1 MKRAVVCVLALVV
14 ACVVGSAC
22 TGGGGASETPPAQ
35 TETARV
41 ETPPADTAPAPAET
55 PSAAEA
61 DVSEAAAQSA
71 AAAKR
76 PRLVSPMKGT
86 AVIEVLRPVVKVV
99 GKEVVTTLRIRNM
112 SYGPVAGLRV
122 DEYWYD
128 KQGNL
133 LPGDTYRHKTIFM
146 PDEEITVEL
155 RTPRD
160 PRMDRNSYQFTHANG
175 KVRADTVA
183 KFSPAA
189 K

>member
-1 MKRAVVCVLALVV
+1 MKRAVMCVLALAVTGV
-14 ACVVGSAC
+14 LATALSAS
-22 TGGGGASETPPAQ
+22 AQAPAQ
-35 TETARV
+35 KPA
-41 ETPPADTAPAPAET
+41 TP
-55 PSAAEA
+55 
-61 DVSEAAAQSA
+61 
-71 AAAKR
+71 R
-76 PRLVSPMKGT
+76 PKLVSPLKGT
-86 AVIEVLRPVVKVV
+86 AVIEVLKPQVKVV
-99 GKEVVTTLRIRNM
+99 GKEVVTTLRIKNM

-183 KFSPAA
+183 KFSPPA

>member
-1 MKRAVVCVLALVV
+1 MKRAVMCVLALAVTGV
-14 ACVVGSAC
+14 LATALSAF
-22 TGGGGASETPPAQ
+22 AQ
-35 TETARV
+35 
-41 ETPPADTAPAPAET
+41 APAEK
-55 PSAAEA
+55 PAAP
-61 DVSEAAAQSA
+61 
-71 AAAKR
+71 R
-76 PRLVSPMKGT
+76 PKLVSPMKGT
-86 AVIEVLRPVVKVV
+86 AVIEVLKPQVKVV
-99 GKEVVTTLRIRNM
+99 GKEVVTTLRIKNM

-146 PDEEITVEL
+146 PDEEITFEL

-183 KFSPAA
+183 KFSAPA